1 MKLHYLIAP
10 AYNAIRLP
18 LMAFTDRDKAIQFMA
33 DLGMPPG
40 TSAYNDRVSFR
51 FVIDAETGAP
61 VELEGYVRDNLA
73 FSWEEATTPRQ
84 RHVDR
89 ILRAL
94 FKSGHYDS
102 GNGELYRFDLETHE
116 EGTPVTVWDFD

>member
-1 MKLHYLIAP
+1 MKLHY
-10 AYNAIRLP
+10 
-18 LMAFTDRDKAIQFMA
+18 

-73 FSWEEATTPRQ
+73 FSWE
-84 RHVDR
+84 VDR